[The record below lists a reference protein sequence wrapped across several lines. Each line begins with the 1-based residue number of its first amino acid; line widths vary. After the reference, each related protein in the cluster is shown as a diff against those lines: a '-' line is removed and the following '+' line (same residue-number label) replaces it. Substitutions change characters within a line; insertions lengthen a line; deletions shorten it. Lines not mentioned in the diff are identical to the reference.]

1 MPTVNST
8 PGVYEERRGWNR
20 SVIVTVSLEAL
31 LGTVALVGGVAS
43 HQVRLLLTGLLFLLG
58 GALNAANATARRL
71 ALRVDEPGI
80 TLAKPTW
87 RTHPGELVAWPDVR
101 AVVIRRRARGIQVGV
116 VRLYAGIPVSSFTTA
131 GSPTPDVAI
140 TVATSGI
147 DVTRFV
153 EAIRV
158 HAPDILIRDDRPTT
172 NPDHPKLT
180 KRARIA
186 VGAGVA
192 ALLALLLTL
201 GFLQSSDSGGYS
213 VQAGPVGTSMT
224 LTLPQQ
230 IGSRMLLVS
239 GPSAFFKYQ
248 PALLPSGPAS
258 TYGTISASYA
268 SADRSKPDIDVDGI
282 YATGTVGHRAVFSLA
297 PQALANHVASTLF
310 INGAQQYPSGHGGA
324 LLECGTYG
332 DQPLCVWDDQSVLLF
347 IGYTDVPG
355 STDELAALAPSFA
368 SAVGAG

>member
-8 PGVYEERRGWNR
+8 PGAYEERRGWNR
-20 SVIVTVSLEAL
+20 SVIGTVSLEAL
-31 LGTVALVGGVAS
+31 LGIVALAGGIAAHRV
-43 HQVRLLLTGLLFLLG
+43 QLILTAFLFVLG

-71 ALRVDEPGI
+71 ALRVDERGL
-80 TLAKPTW
+80 TLVKPRW
-87 RTHPGELVAWPDVR
+87 RQHAGEFVAWPDVR
-101 AVVIRRRARGIQVGV
+101 AVVIRHRYRGLQVGI
-116 VRLYAGIPVSSFTTA
+116 VRQYAGIPVSSFTTA

-140 TVATSGI
+140 TVAPSGI
-147 DVTRFV
+147 DITSFV

-158 HAPDILIRDDRPTT
+158 HAPDVLIRDDRPTT
-172 NPDHPKLT
+172 NLDHPKLPT
-180 KRARIA
+180 RARIA

-201 GFLQSSDSGGYS
+201 GFLQSSGSDGYA
-213 VQAGPVGTSMT
+213 VQAGPAGTSVT

-230 IGSRMLLVS
+230 IGSRMLLIN
-239 GPSAFFKYQ
+239 GPSALFKYQ
-248 PALLPSGPAS
+248 PALLPSGPSS

-268 SADRSKPDIDVDGI
+268 SADRSNPDIDVDGI
-282 YATGTVGHRAVFSLA
+282 YATGTAGHRAVFSLA
-297 PQALANHVASTLF
+297 PQALANQMASTLF
-310 INGAQQYPSGHGGA
+310 VNGAQQYPSGHGGA

-332 DQPLCVWDDQSVLLF
+332 DSPLCVWDNQSVLLF